1 MNYCKMHLPLLPLSL
16 LALLPTLA
24 SSVIVYQTSTLTVA
38 AAAAT
43 SYVTA
48 ASSLAPSAA
57 PSSTPSSTTSSSPA
71 AAAPSSSNSQYTSDT
86 TFESSI
92 LNSTNTYRNLYNATS
107 LTWNTTLAS
116 YASTYADKCIFAHS
130 HGPYG
135 ENIAETYPNV
145 TATVEGW
152 GGEGKKYNWGH
163 PGFGEGT
170 GHFTQLVWKGTTS
183 VG

>member
-1 MNYCKMHLPLLPLSL
+1 MKCYNSRFVALSSFLLLC
-16 LALLPTLA
+16 
-24 SSVIVYQTSTLTVA
+24 TS
-38 AAAAT
+38 T

-57 PSSTPSSTTSSSPA
+57 PSSAPSATTSSSPA

-92 LNSTNTYRNLYNATS
+92 LNSTNTYRHLYNATS

-145 TATVEGW
+145 TAAVEGW
-152 GGEGKKYNWGH
+152 GGRGRSMIGEVRGLGGDWAFHAVGLEEDDECWLWEG
-163 PGFGEGT
+163 
-170 GHFTQLVWKGTTS
+170 
-183 VG
+183 